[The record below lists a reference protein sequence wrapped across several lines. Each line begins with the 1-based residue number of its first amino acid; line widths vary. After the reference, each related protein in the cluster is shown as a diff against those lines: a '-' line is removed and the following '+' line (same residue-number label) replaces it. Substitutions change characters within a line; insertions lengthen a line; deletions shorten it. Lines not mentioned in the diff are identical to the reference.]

1 MEKKYCGV
9 VVPMITPVD
18 GHSVIEKRFVEKI
31 IVGFSKAGVHP
42 LLLGTTGEGVNV
54 CIDDALDLIHYV
66 KSIAPD
72 TMTVYA
78 VLRGSGYRDTVA
90 VCDKY
95 KEAGADVAV
104 VTLPSYYHLTDGMM
118 YNYYVDLFTQLS
130 LPAMIYNIPST
141 THMTIPLETIEEIF
155 HRVAIL
161 KGRGKCVGIKD
172 SDPDKERLKLLAGKY
187 RDDKDFS
194 VFCGCAANSTEGLR
208 AGADGIVPSTGNFMP
223 CAYRKLYDAALK
235 GDWETA
241 EAMQQLTNE
250 TGAKYQKGRPL
261 GQQLA
266 ALKAVMAGQQLSLP
280 WMIPPLME
288 IEQEERMRL
297 VELGKTFK
305 DVEL

>member
-1 MEKKYCGV
+1 
-9 VVPMITPVD
+9 MITPVD
-18 GHSVIEKRFVEKI
+18 GYSVIEKKFVERI
-31 IVGFSKAGVHP
+31 IAGFAKAGVHP

-54 CIDDALDLIHYV
+54 CIDDALDLISYV
-66 KSIAPD
+66 KSIAPES
-72 TMTVYA
+72 MTVYA

-104 VTLPSYYHLTDGMM
+104 CTLPSYYQLTPRMM
-118 YNYYVDLFTQLS
+118 YEYYVGLFTQLS

-141 THMTIPLETIEEIF
+141 THMTIPLDTIFEIF
-155 HRVAIL
+155 RRVAI
-161 KGRGKCVGIKD
+161 KTDYGRCVGIKD
-172 SDPDKERLKLLAGKY
+172 SDPDKERLKQLAGEY
-187 RDDKDFS
+187 RERKEFS

-241 EAMQQLTNE
+241 EAMQKLTNE
-250 TGAKYQKGRPL
+250 TGAMYQKGRPL
-261 GQQLA
+261 GEQLA

-297 VELGKTFK
+297 VELGKTLK